1 LNKQTGDIKNLVSDI
16 VVQDLLVLGNDV
28 WIATSGEGLWVYNYK
43 SGTIKKYGAELGLP
57 SNFINS
63 IAYADDYLWLGT
75 EGGLCRFN
83 PIDKTTLTFSS
94 IFPSS
99 GISYNKSAIFTLKNG
114 KLAWGTNNGAIFFT
128 PELLQEISS
137 KGRIYFQ
144 DLTISGRSIRD
155 ISTFKLNTPVDSLK
169 KIDLRYFQNTIS
181 VELLPIGVSSGAKFS
196 WKMEGFDSDWVPP
209 TSNRIITY
217 TNIPSGKFTLKVKL
231 LDNSMTHI
239 ISERSMVIHLI
250 PPFWRTGWF
259 WTLII
264 TVMLGVILLY
274 LSYYINKLK
283 QKHAEEKIRFFTNT
297 AHEIRT
303 SLTLIKSPVEE
314 LSKETNLTESGKY
327 YLRLAIEQAR
337 RLSSVVTQLMDFQ
350 KADIE
355 KEQLSLTMIDIVGL
369 VSNRRSMFDSL
380 AGSNNI
386 ELVFHSDRESYIT
399 AIDESKMEKIIDN
412 LISNA
417 VKYSHSNSQIQID
430 LTCNDKKWTFQVKD
444 SGIGISQKARRQLF
458 KEFYR
463 GDNAINSKVVGSGIG
478 LLLVQNY
485 VRLHG
490 GTISCSSQENIGST
504 FQVVFPY
511 KEVSKNV
518 KTFNPNLR
526 TESDFPIKKIT
537 DKQISNNSSIGFPK
551 EMRVLIVEDNDN
563 LRDFMSFTISQE
575 FTVFTAEDGKKAWE
589 VIRKQIPDMVVS
601 DVMMP
606 NMDGFELCKLMKST
620 YETSH
625 IPIIL
630 LTALSEK
637 TEQLHGLGLGADDYL
652 TKPFD
657 MSILIERIKSI
668 IRNRKVIKEIALKLI
683 KNETTEHFQE
693 NGLNDKFVKR
703 MLNVVWANITNVEFD
718 KDEFA
723 SAMNVSPSLLYKKIK
738 SLTNQSPRDFIKT
751 IRLNHAMELL
761 QSQKH
766 TVTEVSELC
775 GFSSLTYFGIVF
787 RKQFGKSPSEILEK
801 A

>member
-1 LNKQTGDIKNLVSDI
+1 
-16 VVQDLLVLGNDV
+16 
-28 WIATSGEGLWVYNYK
+28 
-43 SGTIKKYGAELGLP
+43 
-57 SNFINS
+57 
-63 IAYADDYLWLGT
+63 
-75 EGGLCRFN
+75 
-83 PIDKTTLTFSS
+83 
-94 IFPSS
+94 
-99 GISYNKSAIFTLKNG
+99 
-114 KLAWGTNNGAIFFT
+114 
-128 PELLQEISS
+128 
-137 KGRIYFQ
+137 
-144 DLTISGRSIRD
+144 
-155 ISTFKLNTPVDSLK
+155 
-169 KIDLRYFQNTIS
+169 
-181 VELLPIGVSSGAKFS
+181 
-196 WKMEGFDSDWVPP
+196 
-209 TSNRIITY
+209 
-217 TNIPSGKFTLKVKL
+217 
-231 LDNSMTHI
+231 
-239 ISERSMVIHLI
+239 
-250 PPFWRTGWF
+250 
-259 WTLII
+259 
-264 TVMLGVILLY
+264 

-314 LSKETNLTESGKY
+314 LSKETNLTESGRY

-355 KEQLSLTMIDIVGL
+355 KEQLSLSMIDIVGL
-369 VSNRRSMFDSL
+369 VSNRRSMFDSF

-399 AIDESKMEKIIDN
+399 AIDDSKMEKIIDN

-417 VKYSHSNSQIQID
+417 IKYSHSNSQIQID
-430 LTCNDKKWTFQVKD
+430 LTCNDKKWTLQVKD
-444 SGIGISQKARRQLF
+444 SGIGISQKAQRQLF

-511 KEVSKNV
+511 KEISKNV

-526 TESDFPIKKIT
+526 TESEFPIKMET
-537 DKQISNNSSIGFPK
+537 DKQISNSSPIGFPK

-575 FTVFTAEDGKKAWE
+575 FTVFTADDGKKAWE

-637 TEQLHGLGLGADDYL
+637 SEQLHGLGLGADDYL

-683 KNETTEHFQE
+683 KSETTEPIQE

-787 RKQFGKSPSEILEK
+787 RKQFGKSPSEILE
-801 A
+801 